1 METVWN
7 RVYLWDLGFFR
18 VAFGVIFI
26 LQQEINMNNQMEDEG
41 DFTDIKNNQEYQK
54 EEVIFIYEL

>member
-1 METVWN
+1 
-7 RVYLWDLGFFR
+7 
-18 VAFGVIFI
+18 
-26 LQQEINMNNQMEDEG
+26 MNNQMEDEQ